1 VPPLDKAEH
10 DQWYRARAAS
20 AHLSAIG
27 GRVSWFWLTGVGVF
41 HVAALA
47 LAGYPTWRVLGVAVA
62 YAVLRG
68 LQAWRL
74 RTGAQPIASAPRQQ
88 STGDILRA
96 TPRVLLLLLA
106 QAFTGGIRS
115 PLVAGVFI
123 PLSDLLV
130 ASGWSRGPKALLAVI
145 ASGLLAMAILPQPWF
160 GPEVPHPAYWM
171 ILLTHLAASGAW
183 HTRYMLILTRT
194 VRESARQLGRAREE
208 MVARALARARDM
220 EQLSAKL
227 SHELK
232 NPLAA
237 IKTLVELAARDP
249 ADPTSREGL
258 YVART
263 EIDRMRSILQE
274 YLSFSRPFEQVS
286 CEPVDLGALSD
297 EVLQLLGPN
306 AERSGVALRRRGD
319 ARLEADP
326 RRLKEALINLVANAV
341 QATPRGGSV
350 EIAIDWRHTTVEI
363 AVCDSG
369 RGMPPEVLEK
379 VGTAFFTT
387 RTEGTGLGVALARA
401 AFVQHGGALEYSS
414 VQGRGTTA
422 TGILPISRRNDGA
435 SAPRG

>member
-1 VPPLDKAEH
+1 
-10 DQWYRARAAS
+10 
-20 AHLSAIG
+20 
-27 GRVSWFWLTGVGVF
+27 
-41 HVAALA
+41 
-47 LAGYPTWRVLGVAVA
+47 
-62 YAVLRG
+62 
-68 LQAWRL
+68 
-74 RTGAQPIASAPRQQ
+74 
-88 STGDILRA
+88 
-96 TPRVLLLLLA
+96 
-106 QAFTGGIRS
+106 
-115 PLVAGVFI
+115 
-123 PLSDLLV
+123 
-130 ASGWSRGPKALLAVI
+130 
-145 ASGLLAMAILPQPWF
+145 
-160 GPEVPHPAYWM
+160 
-171 ILLTHLAASGAW
+171 
-183 HTRYMLILTRT
+183 
-194 VRESARQLGRAREE
+194 
-208 MVARALARARDM
+208 
-220 EQLSAKL
+220 
-227 SHELK
+227 
-232 NPLAA
+232 
-237 IKTLVELAARDP
+237 VELAARDP

-297 EVLQLLGPN
+297 EVLQLFGPN

>member
-1 VPPLDKAEH
+1 M
-10 DQWYRARAAS
+10 AS
-20 AHLSAIG
+20 
-27 GRVSWFWLTGVGVF
+27 VSVF
-41 HVAALA
+41 VVAALA
-47 LAGYPTWRVLGVAVA
+47 VAGYPTWRVLALAAQFAVTLGF
-62 YAVLRG
+62 YRW
-68 LQAWRL
+68 QL
-74 RTGAQPIASAPRQQ
+74 RTDAQSSASTPGQQ
-88 STGDILRA
+88 WAGDIRCM
-96 TPRVLLLLLA
+96 TPRIVLLLLGD
-106 QAFTGGIRS
+106 AFTGGIRS
-115 PLVAGVFI
+115 PLVPAVLI
-123 PLSDLLV
+123 PFSDLLV
-130 ASGWSRGPKALLAVI
+130 ASGWSRAAKTILAGI
-145 ASGLLAMAILPQPWF
+145 AAGLLAMAILPQAWF
-160 GPEVPHPAYWM
+160 GPTVPHPTYWM
-171 ILLTHLAASGAW
+171 ILLVALGTGGAW
-183 HTRYMLILTRT
+183 HTKYVLILTRAIG
-194 VRESARQLGRAREE
+194 ESAAQLARAREE
-208 MVARALARARDM
+208 MVERALARARDM

-237 IKTLVELAARDP
+237 IKTLVELATRDP

-274 YLSFSRPFEQVS
+274 YLSFSRPFEQMS
-286 CEPVDLGALSD
+286 CEAVDLGGLSD

-306 AERSGVALRRRGD
+306 AQRSGVALRRRGG

-350 EIAIDWRHTTVEI
+350 EIAIDRRDSMVEI

-379 VGTAFFTT
+379 VGTPFFTT

-414 VQGRGTTA
+414 VHGRGTTA
-422 TGILPISRRNDGA
+422 TGILPISRRSDGA
-435 SAPRG
+435 SALRG